1 LAESVAI
8 IGGAGHV
15 GLPLAISFANAGLK
29 TVIYDLNSDAVEKIA
44 TGVFP
49 FKEIHGLERL
59 KDALS
64 SGNLVTTSNP
74 EKLSEVTSIIT
85 IIGTPVDD
93 HLNPNPDAIRRS
105 LQDLTNYLRDG
116 QLLIL
121 RSTVFPGVTASVE
134 RLLAEFNLMIDVV
147 TAPERITEGYAFN
160 ELPVIPQIIG
170 ARTKEVYERAE
181 LLFGSF
187 VSESLYATPEQ
198 AELAKLFSNSW
209 RYIRFA
215 AANELYGIAL
225 KAGQNFEI
233 IRELMMKN
241 YPRSKDF
248 PVPGFAAGPCLPK
261 DSLQLVAYS
270 RQSSPLNSAAYSV
283 NENLPN
289 VIVNKITSEIDLK
302 DKTVG
307 ILGMAFKS
315 GSDDPRSSLSY
326 KLRKLLTFESKKVI
340 CSDPYVIDERFKSL
354 AEILLESDVIV
365 IAVDH
370 PDYRG
375 ITFKKR
381 IYKAWAI

>member
-1 LAESVAI
+1 MAESVAI

-85 IIGTPVDD
+85 IIGTPVYD

-121 RSTVFPGVTASVE
+121 RSTVFPGVTASIE

-147 TAPERITEGYAFN
+147 TAPERITEGFAFN

-170 ARTKEVYERAE
+170 ARSKEVYERAE

-326 KLRKLLTFESKKVI
+326 KLKKLLTFESKKVI

>member
-1 LAESVAI
+1 MAESVAI

>member
-74 EKLSEVTSIIT
+74 KKLSEVTSIIT

-121 RSTVFPGVTASVE
+121 RSTVFPGVTASIE
-134 RLLAEFNLMIDVV
+134 SLLAELNLMIDVV

-170 ARTKEVYERAE
+170 ARSKEVYERAE

-289 VIVNKITSEIDLK
+289 VIVNKITSEMDLK

>member
-1 LAESVAI
+1 
-8 IGGAGHV
+8 
-15 GLPLAISFANAGLK
+15 
-29 TVIYDLNSDAVEKIA
+29 LNSDAVEKIA

>member
-29 TVIYDLNSDAVEKIA
+29 TVIYDLNYDALEKIA
-44 TGVFP
+44 HGVFP
-49 FKEIHGLERL
+49 FKEIHGAERL
-59 KDALS
+59 KAALG

-134 RLLAEFNLMIDVV
+134 RLLSEFNLKIDVV
-147 TAPERITEGYAFN
+147 TAPERITEGYAFS

-170 ARTKEVYERAE
+170 ARTKEIYERAE
-181 LLFGSF
+181 VLFDSF

-225 KAGQNFEI
+225 QAGQNFEI

-340 CSDPYVIDERFKSL
+340 CSDPYVIDERFRSL
-354 AEILLESDVIV
+354 AEILFESDVIV

-375 ITFKKR
+375 ITFNK
-381 IYKAWAI
+381 IVYKAWAI

>member
-1 LAESVAI
+1 MAESVAI

-29 TVIYDLNSDAVEKIA
+29 TVIYDLNYDALEKIA
-44 TGVFP
+44 HGVFP
-49 FKEIHGLERL
+49 FKEIHGAERL
-59 KDALS
+59 KAALG

-134 RLLAEFNLMIDVV
+134 RLLSEFNLKIDVV
-147 TAPERITEGYAFN
+147 TAPERITEGYAFS

-170 ARTKEVYERAE
+170 ARTKEIYERAE
-181 LLFGSF
+181 VLFDSF

-225 KAGQNFEI
+225 QAGQNFEI

-340 CSDPYVIDERFKSL
+340 CSDPYVIDERFRSL
-354 AEILLESDVIV
+354 AEILFESDVIV

-375 ITFKKR
+375 ITFNK
-381 IYKAWAI
+381 IVYKAWAI